1 MNMDQPDDTTEGNS
15 IVEDVPLLISN
26 QDPSQVKKTYT
37 LNPTALVG
45 NDAESGGRESVM
57 QPKGKVQ
64 AQKAMTLAARGMSLA
79 TRADI
84 DPVTLIERAKERTKM
99 PIKLSWENLKY
110 KAEVN

>member
-26 QDPSQVKKTYT
+26 QDPSQAKKTYT

-57 QPKGKVQ
+57 QPKGKVHGFRPRDHDNAFITATKSECLREQ
-64 AQKAMTLAARGMSLA
+64 EMDQRGGIQI
-79 TRADI
+79 TGRKPRDHDDADFFG
-84 DPVTLIERAKERTKM
+84 LGK
-99 PIKLSWENLKY
+99 
-110 KAEVN
+110 